1 MADHVFAANISAA
14 PNGTTMTSK
23 QGVPLTKG
31 PDVRPGSR
39 QQHARR
45 NQASTNK
52 KEDVE
57 VLRWRIQSPETSHA
71 VPVTTNAAPAR
82 TPIARTAETQVI
94 SRSEILDG
102 LIWNDLSSQLDLR
115 TISKAASKAVEVAVA
130 TVDHSDIRG
139 SEPHNRDPSGATSD

>member
-102 LIWNDLSSQLDLR
+102 LTVPFQ
-115 TISKAASKAVEVAVA
+115 AAAPHDGAGRRRLQAVA
-130 TVDHSDIRG
+130 GPPLVSGMSD
-139 SEPHNRDPSGATSD
+139 